1 MSRKSVYIAH
11 TGGTIGM
18 KKTPQGYAPVR
29 GYLDEV
35 IRRMPEF
42 QLDDTP
48 RVVVREFE
56 ELIDSSNMTPIE
68 WWKIAEDIRD
78 HYDQFDG
85 FVILHGTDTMAYTAS
100 ALSFMLEDLS
110 KPVIV
115 TGSQIPMGEL
125 RSDGRDNL
133 VGAVL
138 MAANYAIPEVGLF
151 FHDRLYRGNRSQ
163 KVDANGFHAFDS
175 PNFPPLAEAG
185 IDFTINEHLLLPG
198 PNKPFNVRQL
208 TPPRLATL
216 SLFPGISGDMIR
228 QFIQPPVQGLILLT
242 YGSGNAPSKDQNFLA
257 ALAEAN
263 QRGVIIVNCTQCYRG
278 KVDMETYQCGQV
290 LKQHGVISGHDM
302 THEAAL
308 TKLYYLFSLGLS
320 IQEIKTRMQ
329 QNIRGELTES

>member
-1 MSRKSVYIAH
+1 
-11 TGGTIGM
+11 M
-18 KKTPQGYAPVR
+18 KKTANGYAPVR

-42 QLDDTP
+42 QLPNAP
-48 RVVVREFE
+48 RVTVCEFDD
-56 ELIDSSNMTPIE
+56 LIDSSNMTPAE
-68 WWKIAEDIRD
+68 WWLIAQDIRD
-78 HYDQFDG
+78 RYDQFDG
-85 FVILHGTDTMAYTAS
+85 FVVLHGTDTMAYTAS
-100 ALSFMLEDLS
+100 ALSFMLEDLA

-133 VGAVL
+133 LGAVL
-138 MAANYAIPEVGLF
+138 LAAHHPIPEVGLY

-185 IDFTINEHLLLPG
+185 IQFQINAELLLPG
-198 PNKPFNVRQL
+198 PNNPFRAQEL

-228 QFIQPPVQGLILLT
+228 QIIQPPVQGLILLT
-242 YGSGNAPSKDQNFLA
+242 YGSGNAPSNDQSFLNALTEAKD
-257 ALAEAN
+257 
-263 QRGVIIVNCTQCYRG
+263 RGVIIVNCTQCYRG
-278 KVDMETYQCGQV
+278 KVDMDTYECGQV
-290 LKQHGVISGHDM
+290 LKKHGVISGYDM

-320 IQEIKTRMQ
+320 TEDIKEKMQ
-329 QNIRGELTES
+329 ISIRGELTR